1 MTPRP
6 AQSPAHRVPAAC
18 PIHGAAAPIV
28 RWVLCSARVPSGGL
42 DRAPALPASA
52 DFDVYVMKSGRVQ
65 AIRQSLWRDRVAGVA
80 EVQDPEPQRRHA
92 VAAGE
97 DAAWA
102 QHSESLGEQPVL

>member
-6 AQSPAHRVPAAC
+6 AQSPARRVPTAC
-18 PIHGAAAPIV
+18 PIPGAVAPIV
-28 RWVLCSARVPSGGL
+28 RSARRCVRVPSGGL
-42 DRAPALPASA
+42 DRAPALPADA
-52 DFDVYVMKSGRVQ
+52 DFDVYLMKSGRVQ
-65 AIRQSLWRDRVAGVA
+65 AIRQGLWRDRVAGVA

-102 QHSESLGEQPVL
+102 QHSESLGEQ